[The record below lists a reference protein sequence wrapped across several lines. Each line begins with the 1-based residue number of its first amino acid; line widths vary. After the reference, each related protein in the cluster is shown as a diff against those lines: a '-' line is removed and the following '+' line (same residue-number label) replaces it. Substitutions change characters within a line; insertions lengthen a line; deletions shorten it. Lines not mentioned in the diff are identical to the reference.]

1 MRRNGWID
9 ASSMAMGLPLGI
21 AVGLVMD
28 NVSFGIP
35 IGIVFAIAIY
45 ASKTRKSAGEDSG
58 PQEDRGA

>member
-1 MRRNGWID
+1 MGRNDWID

-21 AVGLVMD
+21 AVGLLMD

-45 ASKTRKSAGEDSG
+45 ASKARKSAGEDGG